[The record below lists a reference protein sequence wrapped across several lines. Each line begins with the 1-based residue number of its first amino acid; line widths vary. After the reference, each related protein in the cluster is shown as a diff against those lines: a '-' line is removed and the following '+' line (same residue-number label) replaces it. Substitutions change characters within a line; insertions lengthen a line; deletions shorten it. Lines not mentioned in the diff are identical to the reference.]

1 MTRFALWLL
10 TGLLL
15 ALGVHVGT
23 LLAVPYLAA
32 QTPPGWLRPLGP
44 DFVFVTAPLGLT
56 LREDPAL
63 RLSVCRYDL
72 NAAPVRVRV
81 QTTDGFT
88 SVAVYTPD
96 GRNQYALNDRAA
108 QRGMMEF
115 TLYSPAQ
122 LADVRARE
130 GPDTPESLRVGVAD
144 GAGLIVVRALVPH
157 PSEEPAVLAALGQ
170 ATCESA
176 PR

>member
-32 QTPPGWLRPLGP
+32 KTPPGGLQPLGP
-44 DFVFVTAPLGLT
+44 DFVFVVAPVGLT
-56 LREDPAL
+56 AREDPAL
-63 RLSVCRYDL
+63 RLAICRYDL
-72 NAAPVRVRV
+72 AEAPVQIRI
-81 QTTDGFT
+81 QTTDSFT
-88 SVAVYTPD
+88 SVSVYTRE
-96 GRNQYALNDRAA
+96 GLNQYALNDRAA

-115 TLYSPAQ
+115 TLYTPAQ

-130 GPDTPESLRVGVAD
+130 GPDTPEALRVGVNEP
-144 GAGLIVVRALVPH
+144 AGLVVVRALVPQ
-157 PSEEPAVLAALGQ
+157 PSEEPAVLAALAQ
-170 ATCESA
+170 ATCE
-176 PR
+176 PVRR